1 MDAVVAAG
9 GWLSAPSSRCLLETS
24 SFTIPVSSLDVMVG
38 CVSCLSK
45 VGLAAAA
52 RRASS
57 VSLGCG
63 STFSAMISASTYF
76 AIIGELYGWA
86 FSAAWDVFCD

>member
-9 GWLSAPSSRCLLETS
+9 GWLSAPSSCRLLETA

-38 CVSCLSK
+38 CASCLSK

-57 VSLGCG
+57 VS
-63 STFSAMISASTYF
+63 
-76 AIIGELYGWA
+76 
-86 FSAAWDVFCD
+86 